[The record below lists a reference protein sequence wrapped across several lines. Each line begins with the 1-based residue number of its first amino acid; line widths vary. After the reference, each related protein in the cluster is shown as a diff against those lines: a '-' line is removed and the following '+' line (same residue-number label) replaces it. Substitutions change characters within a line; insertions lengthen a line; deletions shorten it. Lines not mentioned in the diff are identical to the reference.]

1 MPRAAISSGSDN
13 VGDAPLRWPAS
24 ALVGATV
31 ALLAA
36 AAPFGFAFE
45 DSDDPTR
52 LYAIFGLLFAAGT
65 ILLAIVVVLVYRQL
79 RERTR
84 GLALAGTTLALIGLA
99 LGGGWAHGYAVVGL
113 PPMVLGS
120 ILSGVALWRRAFS
133 ALLLAIVVPA
143 AAVAFLA
150 TDTDWASLIYTLSIP
165 AGYGWAL
172 LELQRR

>member
-1 MPRAAISSGSDN
+1 
-13 VGDAPLRWPAS
+13 
-24 ALVGATV
+24 
-31 ALLAA
+31 
-36 AAPFGFAFE
+36 
-45 DSDDPTR
+45 
-52 LYAIFGLLFAAGT
+52 
-65 ILLAIVVVLVYRQL
+65 
-79 RERTR
+79 
-84 GLALAGTTLALIGLA
+84 
-99 LGGGWAHGYAVVGL
+99 VGL